1 MSNGFGQISLSCLK
15 TFLAGIAK
23 DKSSNKKPS
32 DLQFWFMELS
42 GKLSNALHLQQQT
55 QCGGE
60 WRSLPWAAK
69 NGKSARAENLDV
81 SLESL
86 YPPQF
91 NDKFCKIH
99 WGPCPA
105 QAVAR
110 GVWAWLHTQPAAQL
124 GQKETQNCFSTLN
137 YCFPGAGQV
146 FEEECSS
153 GWAILKDVFPA
164 QLQSWRRARPS
175 SSLLQG
181 MATTQRSSS
190 PGTNPPTPAAASA
203 HLAPVGARI
212 NAQTN
217 PDWGR
222 FTQSTE

>member
-1 MSNGFGQISLSCLK
+1 
-15 TFLAGIAK
+15 
-23 DKSSNKKPS
+23 
-32 DLQFWFMELS
+32 MELS

-55 QCGGE
+55 RCGGE

-69 NGKSARAENLDV
+69 NGKSARADNLDV

-99 WGPCPA
+99 CGPCPA

-110 GVWAWLHTQPAAQL
+110 GVWAWLHTQPAPQL
-124 GQKETQNCFSTLN
+124 GQKERQNCFSTLN

-146 FEEECSS
+146 FEDECSS

-164 QLQSWRRARPS
+164 SCRAGGEPVPPHPCSRAWPRHRGAPAQGQTLPPQQLPVPT
-175 SSLLQG
+175 SLLWV
-181 MATTQRSSS
+181 
-190 PGTNPPTPAAASA
+190 PG
-203 HLAPVGARI
+203 
-212 NAQTN
+212 
-217 PDWGR
+217 
-222 FTQSTE
+222 